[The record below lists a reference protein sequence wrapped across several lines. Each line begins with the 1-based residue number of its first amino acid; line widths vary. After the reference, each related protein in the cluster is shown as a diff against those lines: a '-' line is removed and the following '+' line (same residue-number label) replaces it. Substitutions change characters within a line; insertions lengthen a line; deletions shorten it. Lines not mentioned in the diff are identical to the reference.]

1 MKFILAAG
9 AVLIPVIYSG
19 GLDVFNLPKELVF
32 RAEAIA
38 LLAAGV
44 FWMTSKAR
52 TWKLGA
58 SRNAIVLAAV
68 IVAWAAITTATS
80 TNRLLSAD
88 TLLTI
93 AAAAVIFV
101 ATLLTAQTTSIGVVD
116 VLMFGACANAALVI
130 LQELKIWSPFVH
142 AAYVSGHY
150 ASVGFLGNTN
160 YVGTFLAAPA
170 LAAIVVAIVAA
181 GKRRWVYVV
190 IAGLLV
196 TGLALSAS
204 RAAVVALLAG
214 LVVLVA
220 RLRRGWLVVAGA
232 LAVVAL
238 MTLSPKTVLG
248 IHAREMVDAASKRD
262 YERLFSERLLPA
274 LAAVDMIRDHPLLGV
289 GPGCFHYQF
298 MGYRLRLDERYPK
311 AWTRGYPGNWGA
323 AHNDHLQVA
332 AETGLPGYAL
342 FLAAI
347 GIVAGLRRRGAPVR
361 VETSFARALRWPLA
375 ALALVLCIAQFP
387 LELAAPRLMFI
398 SLGALCITWDEDDD
412 AA

>member
-1 MKFILAAG
+1 MRVILAAG
-9 AVLIPVIYSG
+9 LLLIPVIYSG
-19 GLDVFNLPKELVF
+19 GLDVFNLPKELAF
-32 RAEAIA
+32 RAEAVA
-38 LLAAGV
+38 LLAVGV
-44 FWMTSKAR
+44 FWATSKAR
-52 TWKLGA
+52 AWKLGA
-58 SRNAIVLAAV
+58 SRTAIVLATV

-88 TLLTI
+88 TLLTV

-101 ATLLTAQTTSIGVVD
+101 ATLLAARTTSIVAVD

-142 AAYVSGHY
+142 AAFVSGHY

-170 LAAIVVAIVAA
+170 LAAIVVAIIAR
-181 GKRRWVYVV
+181 GKRRWTYAA
-190 IAGLLV
+190 IAVLLV
-196 TGLALSAS
+196 SGLALSAS
-204 RAAVVALLAG
+204 RTAVVALVAG

-220 RLRRGWLVVAGA
+220 RLRRGWMAVAAAIA
-232 LAVVAL
+232 LVAL
-238 MTLSPKTVLG
+238 PALSPKTTLG
-248 IHAREMVDAASKRD
+248 NHVRELIDAASKRD

-274 LAAVDMIRDHPLLGV
+274 LTAVDMIRAHPLLGV
-289 GPGCFHYQF
+289 GPGCFHYHF
-298 MGYRLRLDERYPK
+298 MGYRLRLDEHYPK
-311 AWTRGYPGNWGA
+311 EWTRGYPGNWGA

-347 GIVAGLRRRGAPVR
+347 GIGAGLRRRSASTR
-361 VETSFARALRWPLA
+361 LEASFARAMRWPLA
-375 ALALVLCIAQFP
+375 VLAFVLCIAQFP

-398 SLGALCITWDEDDD
+398 TLGALCITWDDDD
-412 AA
+412 AAA